1 MQKSFQKYISIV
13 KDCVD
18 AKKAFI
24 LENIVDVKKLSKV
37 KFCWCWKLLESFLCF
52 WNIFD
57 VKAFWNVLCF
67 QNWKIEEA
75 SVYKRI

>member
-1 MQKSFQKYISIV
+1 MERKSFQKYISIVKDCVDAKKSFQKYISIV

-37 KFCWCWKLLESFLCF
+37 KFC
-52 WNIFD
+52 
-57 VKAFWNVLCF
+57 
-67 QNWKIEEA
+67 
-75 SVYKRI
+75 

>member
-1 MQKSFQKYISIV
+1 MEWKSFQKYISIV

-37 KFCWCWKLLESFLCF
+37 KFCWCWKLLKASYASEIYLMWKLFELCF
-52 WNIFD
+52 
-57 VKAFWNVLCF
+57 AFR
-67 QNWKIEEA
+67 IE
-75 SVYKRI
+75 K